1 MINYKHFRR
10 LAAGLDPTPAIA
22 EIAKHPELWPLIT
35 LRQEYAGS
43 AHRDT
48 ETIVL
53 RGPTTAED
61 LFDNLDGVD
70 YAYFSDLYF
79 TAGLLRQ
86 ALQPLAWRELGR
98 IMIVRL
104 KAGGEIT
111 PHKDEGAYARY
122 YARFHLV
129 LESTPA
135 CIFTAGGESVHMA
148 PGEIWWF
155 NHQVEHS
162 VVNNGPD
169 RTHIIVDLTAPGFTG
184 ALREPA

>member
-1 MINYKHFRR
+1 MNNFRK
-10 LAAGLDPTPAIA
+10 LAADLDVSAAIA
-22 EIAKHPELWPLIT
+22 EIAKHPELWSLIT
-35 LRQEYAGS
+35 LRQDYAGS

-53 RGPTTAED
+53 RGPTSAD
-61 LFDNLDGVD
+61 GIFDNLDGVD
-70 YAYFSDLYF
+70 YAYFADLYF
-79 TAGLLRQ
+79 TAALLRQ

-104 KAGGEIT
+104 KAGGVIR
-111 PHKDEGAYARY
+111 PHTDEGAYARY

-129 LESTPA
+129 LESSPD
-135 CIFTAGGESVHMA
+135 CVFTAGGESVHMA
-148 PGEIWWF
+148 PGELWWF

-169 RTHIIVDLTAPGFTG
+169 RTHVIVDLTAPGFTG
-184 ALREPA
+184 ALPRPA